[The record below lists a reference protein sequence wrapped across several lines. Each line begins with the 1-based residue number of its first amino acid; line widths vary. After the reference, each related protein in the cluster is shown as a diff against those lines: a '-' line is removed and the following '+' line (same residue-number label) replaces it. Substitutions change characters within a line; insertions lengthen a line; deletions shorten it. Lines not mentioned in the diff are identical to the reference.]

1 MSVELPIL
9 LSFQALSGD
18 GGILITGQLSYSSL
32 HDLSFKAF
40 TRRRTFRTILALY
53 RTRHFAQQS
62 VSLIFD
68 EATMVDAT
76 TDKSGAFSLVAKLPA
91 APTVLTG
98 IRLPDGQ
105 WVRMAEGLYSLKVQA
120 PPTHT
125 IVVSDIDDTLLHSNI
140 SNRLLKLRTLM
151 LTRMEH
157 RKAIATM
164 RKVICSF
171 HDKGATTFYLSNSE
185 QNLYP
190 LIYRFLDHNAF
201 PSGALFLKQMR
212 RLRDV
217 MRKIHASERDVHKLT
232 WLGKLLELFPD
243 RHFIL
248 LGDNT
253 QNDLPIYLQTAERFP
268 KQVQSIYIRKVIEKP
283 VHEELIQSYSAKIPN
298 TVIHYDSKFHPED
311 SGPDSKS
318 DS

>member
-1 MSVELPIL
+1 MSRSLPIL
-9 LSFQALSGD
+9 LSFQALT
-18 GGILITGQLSYSSL
+18 GGGGLLITGQLSYSSL
-32 HDLSFKAF
+32 RDLSFKAF
-40 TRRRTFRTILALY
+40 SRRRTFRTILALY
-53 RTRHFAQQS
+53 RTRHFAHQP

-68 EATMVDAT
+68 ETTMVDTT
-76 TDKSGAFSLVAKLPA
+76 TDRSGAFSLVAKLPVTPA
-91 APTVLTG
+91 TLTG
-98 IRLPDGQ
+98 IRLKDGQ
-105 WVRMAEGLYSLKVQA
+105 WVRLAENLYSLTVQA
-120 PPTHT
+120 PPSEV

-151 LTRMEH
+151 LTTMEK
-157 RKAIATM
+157 RRTVAAM
-164 RKVICSF
+164 REVICSF

-201 PSGALFLKQMR
+201 PPGSLFLKQMR

-217 MRKIHASERDVHKLT
+217 MRKIHASDRNAHKLA

-243 RHFIL
+243 RRFIL

-268 KQVQSIYIRKVIEKP
+268 KQVQSIYIRKVIERP
-283 VHEELIQSYSAKIPN
+283 AHSALIEEYRSKLPDTID
-298 TVIHYDSKFHPED
+298 IHYNSKFD
-311 SGPDSKS
+311 I
-318 DS
+318 